1 MRVFFVTHA
10 RNIDVSSVE
19 EHGLPT
25 YLLEKPPSPF
35 KTDECVDAI
44 VEAMERYA
52 YRPNADLIAIAGPS
66 ILTAMFTAIS
76 ASYGPVRMLLWDA
89 PSERYVERGFSV
101 DHHNRRSALDAT
113 VSSFAQGFIES
124 MKKSDREGCSSDD

>member
-25 YLLEKPPSPF
+25 YLLDKPPSPF

-44 VEAMERYA
+44 VGAMDLFA
-52 YRPNADLIAIAGPS
+52 YEPGVDLIAIAGPS
-66 ILTAMFTAIS
+66 ILTALFVSVA
-76 ASYGPVRMLLWDA
+76 ASRGKVRLLLWDA
-89 PSERYVERGFSV
+89 PGEHYVERGFSLF
-101 DHHNRRSALDAT
+101 DTGDRRTA
-113 VSSFAQGFIES
+113 
-124 MKKSDREGCSSDD
+124 

>member
-44 VEAMERYA
+44 VEGMERYA

-66 ILTAMFTAIS
+66 ILTAMFIAI
-76 ASYGPVRMLLWDA
+76 ASSHGPVRMLLWDA
-89 PSERYVERGFSV
+89 PSERYVERVLEV
-101 DHHNRRSALDAT
+101 DQHDRRTA
-113 VSSFAQGFIES
+113 
-124 MKKSDREGCSSDD
+124 